1 MQYFEYLEESK
12 LIYQVFKQ
20 SRGLGALEKPDKI
33 FLDTTERMY
42 MFDDVQ
48 TDIGNVRETFAFN
61 QLSHSHEVLFS
72 EQSDFLVDQKYI
84 FEVGGKNKKCRQI
97 KDISDSYILADNIEY
112 GTERRIPIWLLG
124 FLY

>member
-33 FLDTTERMY
+33 FLENTNLMY

-84 FEVGGKNKKCRQI
+84 FEVGGKNKKRRQI

-112 GTERRIPIWLLG
+112 GTERRISIWLLG

>member
-20 SRGLGALEKPDKI
+20 SRGIGALEKRHKI
-33 FLDTTERMY
+33 FLENRNLMY

-84 FEVGGKNKKCRQI
+84 FEVGGKNKKRRQI

>member
-20 SRGLGALEKPDKI
+20 SRGIGALEKPDKI
-33 FLDTTERMY
+33 FLENTNLMY

-84 FEVGGKNKKCRQI
+84 FEVGGKNKKRRQI
-97 KDISDSYILADNIEY
+97 KDISDSYILAANIEY

>member
-20 SRGLGALEKPDKI
+20 SRGIGALEKPDKI
-33 FLDTTERMY
+33 FLENTNLMY

-84 FEVGGKNKKCRQI
+84 FEVGGKNKKRRQI
-97 KDISDSYILADNIEY
+97 KEICD
-112 GTERRIPIWLLG
+112 
-124 FLY
+124 

>member
-20 SRGLGALEKPDKI
+20 SRGIGALEKPDKI
-33 FLDTTERMY
+33 FLENTNLMY

-84 FEVGGKNKKCRQI
+84 FEVGGKNKKRRQI

-112 GTERRIPIWLLG
+112 GTERRFPIWLLG